1 MTKRLLSLLLCVL
14 TAGTSC
20 MAQSADKESYRRS
33 SLCLIMLTHRGKKY
47 AESMERV
54 FKSFP
59 LPARYNEH
67 NISDLRVVSVDKKNL
82 AQSDIDKI
90 VKDNHVAQKMVARWF
105 DRDAN
110 TGMMDMD
117 LIHQRGGYG
126 ANYARGMDLKITFTN
141 ESSLY

>member
-47 AESMERV
+47 AEDMERV

-67 NISDLRVVSVDKKNL
+67 TSIR
-82 AQSDIDKI
+82 
-90 VKDNHVAQKMVARWF
+90 F
-105 DRDAN
+105 
-110 TGMMDMD
+110 
-117 LIHQRGGYG
+117 
-126 ANYARGMDLKITFTN
+126 
-141 ESSLY
+141 